1 VSDLAVQVFRG
12 LDGVELAYRETG
24 TGRALV
30 LIHGLF
36 SSATV
41 NWIRPGTAAA
51 LAARGFRVIMP
62 DLRAHGD
69 SGKPHDPG
77 AYPPDVL
84 ADDALA
90 LIEHLGLD
98 AYDLG
103 GYSLG
108 GRTVVRAL
116 LRGAAPGRAVVAG
129 MGLDGIIHG
138 ADRNGTFRRVLGNLG
153 TFERGTPEWKSERF
167 LKAMHGDPEALI
179 HILGDTAETTTAD
192 LAGIA
197 TPTLVVMGADDDAIA
212 GARPLADALP
222 NGRFVEVPGDHM
234 SAVVQRDLGAAIGD
248 FLTEPRG

>member
-1 VSDLAVQVFRG
+1 MSDLPVRRFRG
-12 LDGVELAYRETG
+12 RDGVDLAYRETG
-24 TGRALV
+24 TGRPLI

-41 NWIRPGTAAA
+41 NWIRPGHAAA
-51 LAARGFRVIMP
+51 IAERGFRVIMP

-69 SGKPHDPG
+69 SAKPHDAA

-90 LIEHLGLD
+90 LVEQLELD

-138 ADRNGTFRRVLGNLG
+138 ADRNGTFQRVLTNLG
-153 TFERGTPEWKSERF
+153 TFERGTPEWRSERF
-167 LKAMHGDPEALI
+167 LRSTNGDPEALI
-179 HILGDTAETTTAD
+179 HVIGDRAETTTAD
-192 LAGIA
+192 LATIT
-197 TPTLVVMGADDDAIA
+197 TPTLVVMGADDAGVD
-212 GARPLADALP
+212 GARPLAAALP
-222 NGRFVEVPGDHM
+222 NARFAEIPGDHM
-234 SAVVQRDLGAAIGD
+234 SAVVNRALGATIGD
-248 FLTEPRG
+248 FLTEPC

>member
-1 VSDLAVQVFRG
+1 MSDLPVRRFRG
-12 LDGVELAYRETG
+12 RDGVDLAYRETG
-24 TGRALV
+24 TGRPLI

-36 SSATV
+36 SSANV
-41 NWIRPGTAAA
+41 NWIRPGHAAA
-51 LAARGFRVIMP
+51 IAERGFRVIMP

-69 SGKPHDPG
+69 SAKPHDAA

-90 LIEHLGLD
+90 LVEQLELD

-138 ADRNGTFRRVLGNLG
+138 ADRNGTFQRVLTNLG
-153 TFERGTPEWKSERF
+153 TFERGTSEWRSERF
-167 LKAMHGDPEALI
+167 LRSTNGDPEALVHVI
-179 HILGDTAETTTAD
+179 GDRAETSMAD
-192 LAGIA
+192 LAGIT
-197 TPTLVVMGADDDAIA
+197 TPTLVVMGADDAGVD
-212 GARPLADALP
+212 GARPLAAALP
-222 NGRFVEVPGDHM
+222 NARFAEVPGDHM
-234 SAVVQRDLGAAIGD
+234 SAVVNRALGATIGD
-248 FLTEPRG
+248 FLSEPR